1 MKRTE
6 LYDSLIQS
14 AAELTSREAPRW
26 EFIAARIRYS
36 QFEEELE
43 ERLAG
48 LGISGFYG
56 KLVYLTKEGLYGDY
70 ILEHYTEE
78 EIPKAADRSGSA
90 GFPGRR
96 PVSRSR
102 PARSPR

>member
-1 MKRTE
+1 MNWKSFPIVCRSFRKPGMKRTE

-56 KLVYLTKEGLYGDY
+56 KAGLSHRKG
-70 ILEHYTEE
+70 IV
-78 EIPKAADRSGSA
+78 
-90 GFPGRR
+90 RR
-96 PVSRSR
+96 LHFR
-102 PARSPR
+102 ALH